1 MDVAPLSP
9 QQPDEDNDT
18 QGDFSRLIRGEKVR
32 LLYKN
37 LLPSVLP
44 GNLLVSAA
52 LAYGVWDHIE
62 HSIVLTWVGF
72 IYLLTFVRIPL
83 YFSYTSQKPEEQNKY
98 KWGHYFTLSSFLSG
112 VLWGISG
119 IIFFVPNDPA
129 VLSFVTIILLGMIAA
144 STTSLSSHTPAH
156 YAFVIPAV
164 LPLTYSYMTSGLLFS
179 IPLGLLTIIFMGIN
193 MIFSRNVS
201 RTLQE
206 SIELRFKNDNLVTKL
221 TIEKEKAEAAS
232 KAKSRFLASASH
244 DLRQPLHALGLFVG
258 AMELHPMNNDL
269 LSLVDKTKQ
278 SYSALEDLLDVLL
291 DISKLDAGVIQ
302 PKPETIFLQQTFDN
316 LHQEF
321 EDHARSKG
329 LTLRFH
335 PTRLLTVSDP
345 TLLSRILRNLISNAI
360 RYTDSGAI
368 LIGCRYKMDSIII
381 EVRDSGRGIPEE
393 KQTEIFKEFRQIDN
407 PERDRSKGLGLG
419 LAIVDRLSYLL
430 EHQIE
435 VISSLGKGSIF
446 KLRVPIAS
454 TVPDIPASP
463 QELTISDKLT
473 GLKILAIDDESSIL
487 DGMKH
492 LLTGWGCS
500 ITVAESCEQA
510 CAFLKSHNWKPD
522 IILADYRL
530 RDRQTGAEAI
540 KKINQCLGTDTPAII
555 ITGDT
560 APDRIQ
566 EAKKS
571 GYPLLHKPI
580 QPARLRSVLQQ
591 QVTKLDTRN

>member
-1 MDVAPLSP
+1 MDVARLSP
-9 QQPDEDNDT
+9 LQPDEDHDI
-18 QGDFSRLIRGEKVR
+18 QEDFSRLVRGEKVR

-37 LLPSVLP
+37 LLSSVLP

-72 IYLLTFVRIPL
+72 IYLLTFFRIPL
-83 YFSYTSQKPEEQNKY
+83 YIRYTGQKPEEQNKY

-119 IIFFVPNDPA
+119 LIFFVPSDPA

-164 LPLTYSYMTSGLLFS
+164 LPLTYSYLSSDMLFNIS
-179 IPLGLLTIIFMGIN
+179 LGLLTIIFLVVN

-206 SIELRFKNDNLVTKL
+206 SIELRFKNDNLVIKL

-232 KAKSRFLASASH
+232 ESKSRFLASASH

-258 AMELHPMNNDL
+258 AMELHAVSDEL
-269 LSLVDKTKQ
+269 QDLVDKTKQ

-302 PKPETIFLQQTFDN
+302 PQPETIFLQQTFDN

-321 EDHARSKG
+321 EDHARLKD

-335 PTRLLTVSDP
+335 RTGILTKSDP
-345 TLLSRILRNLISNAI
+345 ILLSRILRNLISNAI
-360 RYTDSGAI
+360 RYTDSGSV
-368 LIGCRYKMDSIII
+368 LIGCRYKKDSIII
-381 EVRDSGRGIPEE
+381 EVRDSGRGIPVE
-393 KQTEIFKEFRQIDN
+393 KQAEIFKEFRQLDN

-419 LAIVDRLSYLL
+419 LAIVDRLSHLL

-435 VISSLGKGSIF
+435 LVSSLDNGSIF
-446 KLRVPIAS
+446 KLRVPIAT
-454 TVPDIPASP
+454 TVPDIFSSP
-463 QELTISDKLT
+463 QEPTISDKLT
-473 GLKILAIDDESSIL
+473 GLKILAIDDELSIL
-487 DGMKH
+487 DGMNQ

-500 ITVAESCEQA
+500 TTVAENCEQA
-510 CAFLKSHNWKPD
+510 CAFLKSHNWQPD

-530 RDRQTGAEAI
+530 RDGQTGADAI
-540 KKINQCLGTDTPAII
+540 KKINECLGTDTPAII

-560 APDRIQ
+560 APDRIR
-566 EAKKS
+566 EARLS

-591 QVTKLDTRN
+591 QVTRLYTHK